1 MEQWRMVIVWRNKKV
16 VDSNI
21 VIKVVVRFVVNNIM
35 VNWVWYK
42 FMMRFQVSYFMVNMM
57 DRF

>member
-1 MEQWRMVIVWRNKKV
+1 MVIVWRNKKV

-21 VIKVVVRFVVNNIM
+21 VMKVVVRFVVNNLM

>member
-1 MEQWRMVIVWRNKKV
+1 MVIVWRNKKV

-21 VIKVVVRFVVNNIM
+21 VMKVVVRFVVNNLM

-42 FMMRFQVSYFMVNMM
+42 FMMRC
-57 DRF
+57 